1 MLAACVVRLSS
12 TKVSKGDSKEK
23 LKKISTDYFV
33 SENKRNNKNTSSNF
47 DINKM
52 SPKKFIFD
60 ATLIS
65 ENNSGEKFTELFDQI
80 YSTLKSTSRKKHSEE
95 GFDEFLLKSF
105 EKKIY
110 DKNFIDKN
118 FSKNNFSKTRIVLIQ
133 KYLINFLTGLA
144 QLSQKT

>member
-52 SPKKFIFD
+52 SPKKFI
-60 ATLIS
+60 LM
-65 ENNSGEKFTELFDQI
+65 Q
-80 YSTLKSTSRKKHSEE
+80 R
-95 GFDEFLLKSF
+95 
-105 EKKIY
+105 
-110 DKNFIDKN
+110 
-118 FSKNNFSKTRIVLIQ
+118 
-133 KYLINFLTGLA
+133 
-144 QLSQKT
+144 

>member
-1 MLAACVVRLSS
+1 MLGYLQP
-12 TKVSKGDSKEK
+12 VSKGDSKEK

-80 YSTLKSTSRKKHSEE
+80 YSTLKSTSRKHSEE
-95 GFDEFLLKSF
+95 GFDEFLLKL
-105 EKKIY
+105 KKIY

-118 FSKNNFSKTRIVLIQ
+118 FSKIIFRKQES
-133 KYLINFLTGLA
+133 Y
-144 QLSQKT
+144 